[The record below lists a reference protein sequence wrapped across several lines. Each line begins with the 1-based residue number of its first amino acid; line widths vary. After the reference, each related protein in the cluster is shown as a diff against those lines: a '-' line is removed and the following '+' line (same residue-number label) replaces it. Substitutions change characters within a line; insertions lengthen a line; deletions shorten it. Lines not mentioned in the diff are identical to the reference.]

1 MKKSLLLVL
10 SLTLSI
16 LGAFAQQKMKD
27 GTVAQN
33 NLPNKD
39 AILELEST
47 NKGLLFSRIS
57 LKSSKDPSPLAAH
70 TAGMMVY
77 NTQSI
82 SDVVPGIY
90 YNDGTKWILARQGQ
104 ASNIS
109 YNPTTYTITFT
120 DPSTNLPVVVDLKD
134 VVKKNETLTFLVKQE
149 NGTYLYTS
157 ENGNKTI
164 INVPADVINNFQA
177 IANDNSVRTILESI
191 FKSTGG
197 NVSYDGTN
205 FTYIDNAGVKQTI
218 NISQLVKANET
229 VTTLIDNKNGTYT
242 YTAEDGKQTIINVP
256 ANVISNFQTIAND
269 NSVKTII
276 ENIVRNT
283 GGNVF
288 YDGANFTYVDNNGV
302 KQVINISQLVKA
314 NETVTTLIDNKN
326 GTYTYTAEDGKQTII
341 NVPANVISNFQSIA
355 NDNSVRTIIENIVR
369 NTGGNVFYDGA
380 NFTYVDNNG
389 VKQVINI
396 SQLVKANETVTT
408 LIDNKNGTYTYTAE
422 DGKQTII
429 NVPADVISNFQ
440 NIANDNSVRT
450 IIENIVKN
458 TGGNVFYDGANFTYV
473 DNSGVKQIINISQ
486 IVKANETKTTLT
498 YDNTKNELTYTGED
512 GVAKLIDLND
522 GALAYDKTT
531 NTLNYT
537 DGKGVVTALPL
548 NTTALVYDKA
558 TNALTYTDSKGAQ
571 TTIAIKDLVA
581 ANETKTIL
589 TYDNTKNELTY
600 TGEDGVA
607 KVIDLNDGAL
617 AYDKTTNTLNY
628 TDGKGVVTALPLN
641 TTALVYD
648 KANNALTYTDS
659 KGSQTT
665 IAIKDLVAA
674 NETKTTLTYDNT
686 KNELTYTGEDGVSK
700 LIDLNDGALAYDKTT
715 NTLNYTDGKGVVTAL
730 PLNTTALV
738 YDKAT
743 NALTYTDSKG
753 AQTTI
758 AIKDLVAA
766 NETKTILTYDN
777 TKNELTYTGEDGVAK
792 VIDLNDGALAY
803 DKTTN
808 TLNYTDGKG
817 VVTAL
822 PLNTTALVYDKA
834 NNALT
839 YTDSKGVSRTIA
851 IKDLVAANETKTTL
865 TYDNTKNELTYTG
878 EDGVAKVIDLNDG
891 ALAYDK
897 TTNTL
902 NYTDGKGVVTAL
914 PLNTTALVY
923 DKANNALTYTDSK
936 GVSTTIAI
944 KDLVAANETKTTLTY
959 DNTKNELTYTGEDGV
974 AKLIDL
980 NDGALA
986 YDKTTNTLS
995 YTDGKGVV
1003 TALPLNT
1010 TALVYDKASNA
1021 LTYTDSKGVST
1032 TIAIKELVEANQL
1045 TSSVVESVTTNV
1057 TFAASAANA
1066 KNTEYK
1072 VEVKDLAITTAK
1084 LANNAVTTDKVAEK
1098 AITST
1103 KLDAGAGSVGR
1114 VGVADA
1120 NGVVTYQNLSPATL
1134 TGKKDITTDGII
1146 SVNNANSLTGA
1157 VLEATDLKINDNS
1170 ITTKKINA
1178 PAGTNKLVLGYDGAG
1193 NVIWSTVDGIAG
1205 STTVS
1210 NNITGT
1216 ALTTTVNGTTGA
1228 AVDLKDAIQLGQK
1241 TSVVAAGTGTIV
1253 TPSTAGNV
1261 TTYTVAADLANITL
1275 AGDVTGAANATK
1287 VEKLQGTPVS
1297 ATAPAVNQVLTFENG
1312 AWVGKKPTVGAADVL
1327 NAGNLTSDQITF
1339 ADGNGAT
1346 LKNVVATVKA
1356 KSITAAMLNSDGATA
1371 GQLATADGT
1380 GGVTYKTFDATS
1392 LANKKAITGDGIT
1405 VNSPAGDGTDAV
1417 LKDVKLGIADNAITT
1432 AKIANDAVET
1442 SDIKDKNVT
1451 AAKLTAGTSTVVNRV
1466 ATADAAG
1473 NVTYTDLTTLVTGAE
1488 TKLVN
1493 GTNTTVT
1500 GSGTTADQYKVN
1512 VATANGTALGVVK
1525 QGNGSVVVAAD
1536 GGLSVD
1542 AAAIT
1547 TGKALSSTDLL
1558 LSANAGTSLLKDVTI
1573 NIKDKAVTAT
1583 KLGAATDGT
1592 DANKVATA
1600 DAAGNVTY
1608 KAITDASI
1616 VSAKKITGSD
1626 INVLGG
1632 DGATLKDVSL
1642 SIKQG
1647 TAGQILT
1654 TNAAGTATEWVNK
1667 ADATSVSNTSSGN
1680 SLTTT
1685 VNGKTGTAVNIIN
1698 TNALSLDADKKLL
1711 STVNGIATTPALDL
1725 TPAITAAQKTA
1736 SVKNASDKVSVVTTG
1751 TGTAGNNTEYS
1762 VDVVESK
1769 LTLSNLGGKVTNS
1782 QITTGAA
1789 NQVLITKADGT
1800 TTQWVDQSTLVP
1812 TTTNILSSS
1821 ANTLTSDVNGV
1832 SRTAPIINTNTLTLD
1847 GSNKL
1852 VSTVN
1857 SVATTPALDL
1867 TPAIAAA
1874 QKTSSVVNGAT
1885 TTVTS
1890 TIAGN
1895 NTAYKVEVT
1904 DAAIQAG
1911 QNTTS
1916 LSNGSNTTVTST
1928 TGGKNTNYVVNT
1940 NVASTSVTGA
1950 VKPGAGLAIDGTGTL
1965 TVNAS
1970 TITTGQDVTTGS
1982 DKIKLGGTP
1991 VGAALKAFSVDVD
2004 ETKLNL
2010 NANQIKGGTAGQV
2023 MVVGAGNV
2031 GSWVDKST
2039 LVPTT
2044 VVSNTST
2051 GNSLSTTV
2059 NGVTG
2064 TGVNIINSN
2073 ALTLDGTNKLVGT
2086 VNGQATTALDLT
2098 PAIQAAQKTT
2108 TVVAGTNV
2116 TVSPTTPAATRNTAY
2131 TVNVATAN
2139 GTAPGVVK
2147 QGNGSVVVATD
2158 GALSVDAAAITTG
2171 ANVTAASNRVL
2182 LGGTPT
2188 GAALKAFSVDVVEAN
2203 LVLQNIGG
2211 KVTNNQI
2218 ATGTTGQVLITNAAG
2233 TTQWV
2238 DQSTLGD
2245 NTTASNGLTKTA
2257 NNIQLG
2263 GALTTPT
2270 AIATTGT
2277 NTLAISGLPT
2287 TGTTADKIVV
2297 ADPTSGVLKLANA
2310 AMPKW
2315 FYMPSIVL
2323 DVATIGTGKTVNLY
2337 NLYKSQFES
2346 VPGTMN
2352 STGVQK
2358 SIPFLL
2364 NPTDLEYYVTYVDA
2378 AVITVTSV
2386 NANGVMTYNV
2396 TGKAK
2401 TTSFANIVFVVK

>member
-109 YNPTTYTITFT
+109 YNPATYTITFT

-256 ANVISNFQTIAND
+256 ANVISNFQSIAND
-269 NSVKTII
+269 NSVRTII

-473 DNSGVKQIINISQ
+473 DNSGVKQTINISQ

-512 GVAKLIDLND
+512 GVSKLIDLNDGALVYDKTTNTLNYTDGKGVVTALPLNTTALVYDKASNALTYTDSKGAQTTIAIKDLVAANETKTTLTYDNTKNELTYTGEDGVAKVIDLND

-581 ANETKTIL
+581 ANETKTTL

-600 TGEDGVA
+600 TGEDGVAKVIDLNDGALAYDKTTNTLSYTDGKGVVTALPLNTTALVYDKATNALTYTDSKGAQTTIAIKDLVAANETKTTLTYDNTKNELTYTGEDGIA

-648 KANNALTYTDS
+648 KATNALTYTDS
-659 KGSQTT
+659 KGAQTT

-766 NETKTILTYDN
+766 NETKT
-777 TKNELTYTGEDGVAK
+777 
-792 VIDLNDGALAY
+792 
-803 DKTTN
+803 
-808 TLNYTDGKG
+808 
-817 VVTAL
+817 
-822 PLNTTALVYDKA
+822 
-834 NNALT
+834 
-839 YTDSKGVSRTIA
+839 
-851 IKDLVAANETKTTL
+851 TL

-878 EDGVAKVIDLNDG
+878 EDGVAKLIDLNDG

-944 KDLVAANETKTTLTY
+944 KDLV
-959 DNTKNELTYTGEDGV
+959 
-974 AKLIDL
+974 
-980 NDGALA
+980 
-986 YDKTTNTLS
+986 
-995 YTDGKGVV
+995 
-1003 TALPLNT
+1003 
-1010 TALVYDKASNA
+1010 
-1021 LTYTDSKGVST
+1021 
-1032 TIAIKELVEANQL
+1032 EANQL
-1045 TSSVVESVTTNV
+1045 TSSVVESVTTSV
-1057 TFAASAANA
+1057 TSAASAANA

-1157 VLEATDLKINDNS
+1157 VLEAADLKINDNS

-1312 AWVGKKPTVGAADVL
+1312 AWVGKKPTVGAVDVL

-1473 NVTYTDLTTLVTGAE
+1473 NVTYTDLTTLVTGGE

-1698 TNALSLDADKKLL
+1698 TNALTLDADKKLV

-1725 TPAITAAQKTA
+1725 TPAIAAAQKTA
-1736 SVKNASDKVSVVTTG
+1736 SVKNASDRVSVVTTG

-1782 QITTGAA
+1782 QIATGTA

-1812 TTTNILSSS
+1812 TTTNMLSSS

-1874 QKTSSVVNGAT
+1874 QKTSSVVNGTT

-1928 TGGKNTNYVVNT
+1928 TSGKNTNYVVNT

-2039 LVPTT
+2039 LVPAT
-2044 VVSNTST
+2044 VVSNTSA

-2073 ALTLDGTNKLVGT
+2073 ALALDGTNKLVGT

-2116 TVSPTTPAATRNTAY
+2116 TVSPATPAATGNTAY

-2171 ANVTAASNRVL
+2171 QNVTSTNKIIL
-2182 LGGTPT
+2182 TGTPT
-2188 GAALKAFSVDVVEAN
+2188 GAALKPFNIDVDETKLN
-2203 LVLQNIGG
+2203 LQNMAG

-2238 DQSTLGD
+2238 DQSALGD

-2257 NNIQLG
+2257 SNIQLG

-2270 AIATTGT
+2270 VIATTGT

>member
-256 ANVISNFQTIAND
+256 ANVISNFQSIAND
-269 NSVKTII
+269 NSVRTII

-473 DNSGVKQIINISQ
+473 DNSGVKQTINISQ
-486 IVKANETKTTLT
+486 IVKANETKTT
-498 YDNTKNELTYTGED
+498 
-512 GVAKLIDLND
+512 
-522 GALAYDKTT
+522 
-531 NTLNYT
+531 
-537 DGKGVVTALPL
+537 
-548 NTTALVYDKA
+548 
-558 TNALTYTDSKGAQ
+558 
-571 TTIAIKDLVA
+571 
-581 ANETKTIL
+581 L

-648 KANNALTYTDS
+648 KASNALTYTDS
-659 KGSQTT
+659 KGAQTT

-738 YDKAT
+738 YDKAS

-753 AQTTI
+753 AQT
-758 AIKDLVAA
+758 
-766 NETKTILTYDN
+766 
-777 TKNELTYTGEDGVAK
+777 
-792 VIDLNDGALAY
+792 
-803 DKTTN
+803 
-808 TLNYTDGKG
+808 
-817 VVTAL
+817 
-822 PLNTTALVYDKA
+822 
-834 NNALT
+834 
-839 YTDSKGVSRTIA
+839 TIA

-878 EDGVAKVIDLNDG
+878 EDGVAKLIDLNDG

-944 KDLVAANETKTTLTY
+944 KDLV
-959 DNTKNELTYTGEDGV
+959 
-974 AKLIDL
+974 
-980 NDGALA
+980 
-986 YDKTTNTLS
+986 
-995 YTDGKGVV
+995 
-1003 TALPLNT
+1003 
-1010 TALVYDKASNA
+1010 
-1021 LTYTDSKGVST
+1021 
-1032 TIAIKELVEANQL
+1032 EANQL

-1057 TFAASAANA
+1057 TSAASAANA

-1146 SVNNANSLTGA
+1146 SVNNANLLTGA
-1157 VLEATDLKINDNS
+1157 VLETTDLKINDNS

-1253 TPSTAGNV
+1253 TPSTTGNV

-1287 VEKLQGTPVS
+1287 VEKLQGTPVN

-1346 LKNVVATVKA
+1346 LKNVVATVKT

-1380 GGVTYKTFDATS
+1380 GGVTYKTFDATA

-1547 TGKALSSTDLL
+1547 TGKALSSTDLS

-1698 TNALSLDADKKLL
+1698 TNALSLDADKKLV

-1782 QITTGAA
+1782 QITTGTA

-1874 QKTSSVVNGAT
+1874 QKTSSVVNGTT

-1928 TGGKNTNYVVNT
+1928 TSGKNTNYIVNT

-2039 LVPTT
+2039 LVPAT
-2044 VVSNTST
+2044 VVSNTSA

-2073 ALTLDGTNKLVGT
+2073 ALALDGTNKLVGT

-2116 TVSPTTPAATRNTAY
+2116 TVSPATPAATGNTAY

-2171 ANVTAASNRVL
+2171 QNVTSTNKIIL
-2182 LGGTPT
+2182 TGTPT
-2188 GAALKAFSVDVVEAN
+2188 GAALKPFNIDVDETKLN
-2203 LVLQNIGG
+2203 LQNMAG

-2263 GALTTPT
+2263 GALTAPT

-2277 NTLAISGLPT
+2277 NTLAISGLPI

-2364 NPTDLEYYVTYVDA
+2364 NPADLEYYVTYVDA
-2378 AVITVTSV
+2378 TVITVTSV

>member
-302 KQVINISQLVKA
+302 KQIINISQLVKA

-473 DNSGVKQIINISQ
+473 DNSGVKQTINISQ

-498 YDNTKNELTYTGED
+498 YDNAKNELTYTGED

-581 ANETKTIL
+581 ANETKTTLTYDNTKNELTYTGEDGVAKVIDLNDGALAYDKTTNTLNYTDGKGVVTALPLNTTALVYDKASNALTYTDSKGVSTTIAIKDLVAANETKTTL

-659 KGSQTT
+659 KGAQTT

-674 NETKTTLTYDNT
+674 NETKTTLTYDNI

-700 LIDLNDGALAYDKTT
+700 LIDLNDGALVYDKTT

-753 AQTTI
+753 
-758 AIKDLVAA
+758 
-766 NETKTILTYDN
+766 
-777 TKNELTYTGEDGVAK
+777 
-792 VIDLNDGALAY
+792 
-803 DKTTN
+803 
-808 TLNYTDGKG
+808 
-817 VVTAL
+817 
-822 PLNTTALVYDKA
+822 
-834 NNALT
+834 
-839 YTDSKGVSRTIA
+839 VSTTIA

-944 KDLVAANETKTTLTY
+944 KDLV
-959 DNTKNELTYTGEDGV
+959 
-974 AKLIDL
+974 
-980 NDGALA
+980 
-986 YDKTTNTLS
+986 
-995 YTDGKGVV
+995 
-1003 TALPLNT
+1003 
-1010 TALVYDKASNA
+1010 
-1021 LTYTDSKGVST
+1021 
-1032 TIAIKELVEANQL
+1032 EANQL
-1045 TSSVVESVTTNV
+1045 TSSVVESVTTSV
-1057 TFAASAANA
+1057 TSAASAANA

-1312 AWVGKKPTVGAADVL
+1312 AWVGKKPTVGAADVV

-1488 TKLVN
+1488 TKLIN

-1542 AAAIT
+1542 AVAIT

-1698 TNALSLDADKKLL
+1698 TNALALDADKKLV

-1725 TPAITAAQKTA
+1725 TPAIAAAQKTA
-1736 SVKNASDKVSVVTTG
+1736 SVKNASDRVSVVTTG

-1782 QITTGAA
+1782 QIATGTS

-1821 ANTLTSDVNGV
+1821 TNTLTSDVNGV

-1852 VSTVN
+1852 VSIVN

-1874 QKTSSVVNGAT
+1874 QKTSSVVNGTT

-1928 TGGKNTNYVVNT
+1928 TSGKNTNYVVNT

-1950 VKPGAGLAIDGTGTL
+1950 VKPGTGLAIDGTGTL

-2039 LVPTT
+2039 LVPAT

-2064 TGVNIINSN
+2064 TAVNIINSN

-2116 TVSPTTPAATRNTAY
+2116 TVSPTTPAATGNTAY

-2171 ANVTAASNRVL
+2171 QNVTSTNKIIL
-2182 LGGTPT
+2182 TGTPT
-2188 GAALKAFSVDVVEAN
+2188 GAALKPFNIDVDETKLN
-2203 LVLQNIGG
+2203 LQNMAG

-2238 DQSTLGD
+2238 DQSALGD

-2337 NLYKSQFES
+2337 NLYKSQFEN

-2378 AVITVTSV
+2378 NVITVTSV
-2386 NANGVMTYNV
+2386 NANGVMTYSV

>member
-109 YNPTTYTITFT
+109 YNPATYTITFT

-205 FTYIDNAGVKQTI
+205 FTYIDNAGVKQT
-218 NISQLVKANET
+218 
-229 VTTLIDNKNGTYT
+229 
-242 YTAEDGKQTIINVP
+242 
-256 ANVISNFQTIAND
+256 
-269 NSVKTII
+269 
-276 ENIVRNT
+276 
-283 GGNVF
+283 
-288 YDGANFTYVDNNGV
+288 
-302 KQVINISQLVKA
+302 INISQLVKA

-473 DNSGVKQIINISQ
+473 DNSGVKQTINISQ
-486 IVKANETKTTLT
+486 IVK
-498 YDNTKNELTYTGED
+498 
-512 GVAKLIDLND
+512 
-522 GALAYDKTT
+522 
-531 NTLNYT
+531 
-537 DGKGVVTALPL
+537 
-548 NTTALVYDKA
+548 
-558 TNALTYTDSKGAQ
+558 
-571 TTIAIKDLVA
+571 
-581 ANETKTIL
+581 
-589 TYDNTKNELTY
+589 
-600 TGEDGVA
+600 
-607 KVIDLNDGAL
+607 
-617 AYDKTTNTLNY
+617 
-628 TDGKGVVTALPLN
+628 
-641 TTALVYD
+641 
-648 KANNALTYTDS
+648 
-659 KGSQTT
+659 
-665 IAIKDLVAA
+665 A

-700 LIDLNDGALAYDKTT
+700 LIDLNDGAL
-715 NTLNYTDGKGVVTAL
+715 V
-730 PLNTTALV
+730 
-738 YDKAT
+738 
-743 NALTYTDSKG
+743 
-753 AQTTI
+753 
-758 AIKDLVAA
+758 
-766 NETKTILTYDN
+766 
-777 TKNELTYTGEDGVAK
+777 
-792 VIDLNDGALAY
+792 
-803 DKTTN
+803 
-808 TLNYTDGKG
+808 
-817 VVTAL
+817 
-822 PLNTTALVYDKA
+822 
-834 NNALT
+834 
-839 YTDSKGVSRTIA
+839 
-851 IKDLVAANETKTTL
+851 
-865 TYDNTKNELTYTG
+865 
-878 EDGVAKVIDLNDG
+878 
-891 ALAYDK
+891 YDK

-944 KDLVAANETKTTLTY
+944 KDLV
-959 DNTKNELTYTGEDGV
+959 
-974 AKLIDL
+974 
-980 NDGALA
+980 
-986 YDKTTNTLS
+986 
-995 YTDGKGVV
+995 
-1003 TALPLNT
+1003 
-1010 TALVYDKASNA
+1010 
-1021 LTYTDSKGVST
+1021 
-1032 TIAIKELVEANQL
+1032 EANQL
-1045 TSSVVESVTTNV
+1045 TSSVVESVTTSV
-1057 TFAASAANA
+1057 TSAASAANA

-1157 VLEATDLKINDNS
+1157 VLEAADLKINDNS

-1312 AWVGKKPTVGAADVL
+1312 AWVGKKPTVGAVDVL

-1473 NVTYTDLTTLVTGAE
+1473 NVTYTDLTTLVTGGE

-1698 TNALSLDADKKLL
+1698 TNALTLDADKKLV

-1725 TPAITAAQKTA
+1725 TPAIAAAQKTA
-1736 SVKNASDKVSVVTTG
+1736 SVKNASDRVSVVTTG

-1782 QITTGAA
+1782 QIATGTA

-1812 TTTNILSSS
+1812 TTTNMLSSS

-1874 QKTSSVVNGAT
+1874 QKTSSVVNGTT

-1928 TGGKNTNYVVNT
+1928 TSGKNTNYVVNT

-2039 LVPTT
+2039 LVPAT
-2044 VVSNTST
+2044 VVSNTSA

-2073 ALTLDGTNKLVGT
+2073 ALALDGTNKLVGT

-2116 TVSPTTPAATRNTAY
+2116 TVSPATPAATGNTAY

-2171 ANVTAASNRVL
+2171 QNVTSTNKIIL
-2182 LGGTPT
+2182 TGTPT
-2188 GAALKAFSVDVVEAN
+2188 GAALKPFNIDVDETKLN
-2203 LVLQNIGG
+2203 LQNMAG

-2238 DQSTLGD
+2238 DQSALGD

-2257 NNIQLG
+2257 SNIQLG

-2270 AIATTGT
+2270 VIATTGT

>member
-1 MKKSLLLVL
+1 MKKRLLLVL

-47 NKGLLFSRIS
+47 NKGLLFSRVS
-57 LKSSKDPSPLAAH
+57 LKGSKDPSPLAAH

-77 NTQSI
+77 NTQTVT
-82 SDVVPGIY
+82 DVVPGIY
-90 YNDGTKWILARQGQ
+90 YNDGTKWILARGGQ
-104 ASNIS
+104 ASAIA
-109 YNPTTYTITFT
+109 YNPVTYTITFT
-120 DPSTNLPVVVDLKD
+120 DPTTNLPVVVDLKD

-177 IANDNSVRTILESI
+177 IANDNSVRTILENI
-191 FKSTGG
+191 LKSTGG

-229 VTTLIDNKNGTYT
+229 ITTLIDNKNGTYT

-269 NSVKTII
+269 NSVRTII
-276 ENIVRNT
+276 ENIVKNT

-302 KQVINISQLVKA
+302 KQTINISQLVKA
-314 NETVTTLIDNKN
+314 NETITTLIDNKN

-341 NVPANVISNFQSIA
+341 NVPANVISNFQ
-355 NDNSVRTIIENIVR
+355 T
-369 NTGGNVFYDGA
+369 
-380 NFTYVDNNG
+380 
-389 VKQVINI
+389 
-396 SQLVKANETVTT
+396 
-408 LIDNKNGTYTYTAE
+408 
-422 DGKQTII
+422 
-429 NVPADVISNFQ
+429 
-440 NIANDNSVRT
+440 IANDNSVRT

-473 DNSGVKQIINISQ
+473 DNSGTKQTINISQ
-486 IVKANETKTTLT
+486 IVKTNETKTTLT

-522 GALAYDKTT
+522 GALVYDKAT

-558 TNALTYTDSKGAQ
+558 TNALTYTDSKGVS

-617 AYDKTTNTLNY
+617 AYDKATNTLNYTDGKGAVTALPLNTTALVYDKATNALTYTDSKGVSTTIAIKDLVVANETKTTLTYDNTKNELTYTGEDGVAKLIDLNDGALAYDKATNTLNYTDGKGVITALPLNTTALVYDKATNALTYTDSKGVSTTIAIKDLVAANETKTTLTYDNTKNELTYTGEDGVAKVIDLNDGALIYDKATNTLNYTDGKGAVTALPLNTTALVYDKATNALTYTDSKGVLTTIAIKDLVAANETKTTLTYDNTKNELTYTGEDGVAKMIDLNDGALAYDKATNTLNY

-648 KANNALTYTDS
+648 KTTNALTYTDS
-659 KGSQTT
+659 KGVSTT

-700 LIDLNDGALAYDKTT
+700 LIDLNDGALAYDKAT
-715 NTLNYTDGKGVVTAL
+715 NTLNYTDGKGAVTAL

-743 NALTYTDSKG
+743 
-753 AQTTI
+753 
-758 AIKDLVAA
+758 
-766 NETKTILTYDN
+766 
-777 TKNELTYTGEDGVAK
+777 
-792 VIDLNDGALAY
+792 
-803 DKTTN
+803 
-808 TLNYTDGKG
+808 
-817 VVTAL
+817 
-822 PLNTTALVYDKA
+822 
-834 NNALT
+834 
-839 YTDSKGVSRTIA
+839 
-851 IKDLVAANETKTTL
+851 
-865 TYDNTKNELTYTG
+865 
-878 EDGVAKVIDLNDG
+878 
-891 ALAYDK
+891 
-897 TTNTL
+897 
-902 NYTDGKGVVTAL
+902 
-914 PLNTTALVY
+914 
-923 DKANNALTYTDSK
+923 NALTYTDSK

-986 YDKTTNTLS
+986 YDKATNTLN

-1010 TALVYDKASNA
+1010 TALVYDKATNA

-1032 TIAIKELVEANQL
+1032 TIAIKDLVAANETKTTLTYDNTKNELTYTGEDGVSKLIDLNDGALAYDKATNTLNYTDGKGVVTALPLNTTALVYDKTTNALTYTDSKGVSKTIAIKDLVEANQL
-1045 TSSVVESVTTNV
+1045 TSSVVESMTTSI
-1057 TFAASAANA
+1057 TSAASAANS

-1072 VEVKDLAITTAK
+1072 VEVKDSAITTAK
-1084 LANNAVTTDKVAEK
+1084 LANNAVTTDKVADK
-1098 AITST
+1098 AITAT
-1103 KLDAGAGSVGR
+1103 KLDAGAGTIGR

-1146 SVNNANSLTGA
+1146 SVNNSNSLAGA
-1157 VLEATDLKINDNS
+1157 VLETTDLKINDNS

-1193 NVIWSTVDGIAG
+1193 NVVWSTVDGIAG
-1205 STTVS
+1205 STSVS

-1228 AVDLKDAIQLGQK
+1228 AVDLKDAIQSGQK
-1241 TSVVAAGTGTIV
+1241 TSVVAAGSGTTV
-1253 TPSTAGNV
+1253 TTATAGNV

-1287 VEKLQGTPVS
+1287 VVKLQGTPVS
-1297 ATAPAVNQVLTFENG
+1297 ATAPAANEVLTFENG
-1312 AWVGKKPTVGAADVL
+1312 AWVGKKPTVGANDVL

-1356 KSITAAMLNSDGATA
+1356 KSITATMLNSDSATA

-1442 SDIKDKNVT
+1442 TDIKDKNVT
-1451 AAKLTAGTSTVVNRV
+1451 AAKLTAGTSTSLNRV

-1473 NVTYTDLTTLVTGAE
+1473 NVTYTDLTTLVTGSE
-1488 TKLVN
+1488 TKIIN

-1500 GSGTTADQYKVN
+1500 GSGTATDQYKVN

-1525 QGNGSVVVAAD
+1525 QGNGSVMVAAD
-1536 GGLSVD
+1536 GALSVD

-1547 TGKALSSTDLL
+1547 TGKALNSTDLS
-1558 LSANAGTSLLKDVTI
+1558 LSANAGISLLKDVTI

-1600 DAAGNVTY
+1600 DATGNVTY
-1608 KAITDASI
+1608 KAITDASV
-1616 VSAKKITGSD
+1616 VSSKVLSGID
-1626 INVLGG
+1626 IMVNGG
-1632 DGATLKDVSL
+1632 NGATLKDVSL
-1642 SIKQG
+1642 SIKPG

-1667 ADATSVSNTSSGN
+1667 ADATSVSNTSSAN

-1698 TNALSLDADKKLL
+1698 SNTLALDADKKLV
-1711 STVNGIATTPALDL
+1711 STVNGVATTPALDL
-1725 TPAITAAQKTA
+1725 SPAIAAAQKTT
-1736 SVKNASDKVSVVTTG
+1736 SVKNATDKVSVVTTG
-1751 TGTAGNNTEYS
+1751 AGTAGNNTEYS

-1769 LTLSNLGGKVTNS
+1769 LTLSNIGGKVTNN

-1800 TTQWVDQSTLVP
+1800 TTQWVDQSALFPATTNELTLTGNTLKSKVNNVESTVTLTDANLTSTKGITGTGITVTNGGNSTLKDVNVAITP
-1812 TTTNILSSS
+1812 GTTGQVLTTNNTGTTTWVNPSTLIPATTNVLSSS
-1821 ANTLTSDVNGV
+1821 TNTLTSNVNGV
-1832 SRTAPIINTNTLTLD
+1832 SQTAPIINTNTLALD
-1847 GSNKL
+1847 ADKKL
-1852 VSTVN
+1852 ISTVN
-1857 SVATTPALDL
+1857 GVATTP
-1867 TPAIAAA
+1867 
-1874 QKTSSVVNGAT
+1874 
-1885 TTVTS
+1885 
-1890 TIAGN
+1890 
-1895 NTAYKVEVT
+1895 
-1904 DAAIQAG
+1904 
-1911 QNTTS
+1911 
-1916 LSNGSNTTVTST
+1916 
-1928 TGGKNTNYVVNT
+1928 
-1940 NVASTSVTGA
+1940 
-1950 VKPGAGLAIDGTGTL
+1950 
-1965 TVNAS
+1965 
-1970 TITTGQDVTTGS
+1970 
-1982 DKIKLGGTP
+1982 
-1991 VGAALKAFSVDVD
+1991 
-2004 ETKLNL
+2004 
-2010 NANQIKGGTAGQV
+2010 
-2023 MVVGAGNV
+2023 
-2031 GSWVDKST
+2031 
-2039 LVPTT
+2039 
-2044 VVSNTST
+2044 
-2051 GNSLSTTV
+2051 
-2059 NGVTG
+2059 
-2064 TGVNIINSN
+2064 
-2073 ALTLDGTNKLVGT
+2073 
-2086 VNGQATTALDLT
+2086 ALDLT

-2108 TVVAGTNV
+2108 TVLAGTNV
-2116 TVSPTTPAATRNTAY
+2116 TVSPTTPSTTGNTAY

-2139 GTAPGVVK
+2139 GTASGVVK

-2158 GALSVDAAAITTG
+2158 GALSVNAAAITTG
-2171 ANVTAASNRVL
+2171 ANVTANSNKVL
-2182 LGGTPT
+2182 LGGNPT
-2188 GAALKAFSVDVVEAN
+2188 GAALKAFSIDVDETKLN
-2203 LVLQNIGG
+2203 LQNMAG

-2245 NTTASNGLTKTA
+2245 NTTASNGLNKTA

-2270 AIATTGT
+2270 AITTNGT
-2277 NTLAISGLPT
+2277 NTLAIAGLPT
-2287 TGTTADKIVV
+2287 TSATTDKLVV
-2297 ADPTSGVLKLANA
+2297 ADPTSGVLRLVNA
-2310 AMPKW
+2310 ATPKW

-2323 DVATIGTGKTVNLY
+2323 DVASISNGKTVDLY
-2337 NLYKSQFES
+2337 NLYKAQFEN
-2346 VPGTMN
+2346 VPAAMN
-2352 STGVQK
+2352 STGTQK
-2358 SIPFLL
+2358 SIPFLP
-2364 NPTDLEYYVTYVDA
+2364 NATDLEYYVTYVDP

-2386 NANGVMTYNV
+2386 TTSGVMTYNV
-2396 TGKAK
+2396 IGKAK

>member
-177 IANDNSVRTILESI
+177 IATDNSVRTILESI

-229 VTTLIDNKNGTYT
+229 VTKLIDNKNGTYT

-302 KQVINISQLVKA
+302 KQIINISQLVKA

-473 DNSGVKQIINISQ
+473 DNSGVKQTINISQ
-486 IVKANETKTTLT
+486 IVKANETKTTLTYDNTKNELTYTGEDGVAKVIDLNDGALAYDKTTNTLSYTDGKGVVTALPLNTTALVYDKASNALTYTDSKGAQTTIAIKDLVAANETKTTLT

-531 NTLNYT
+531 NTLSYT

-558 TNALTYTDSKGAQ
+558 TNALTYTDSKGA
-571 TTIAIKDLVA
+571 
-581 ANETKTIL
+581 
-589 TYDNTKNELTY
+589 
-600 TGEDGVA
+600 
-607 KVIDLNDGAL
+607 
-617 AYDKTTNTLNY
+617 
-628 TDGKGVVTALPLN
+628 
-641 TTALVYD
+641 
-648 KANNALTYTDS
+648 
-659 KGSQTT
+659 QTT

-738 YDKAT
+738 YDKAS

-753 AQTTI
+753 AQ
-758 AIKDLVAA
+758 
-766 NETKTILTYDN
+766 
-777 TKNELTYTGEDGVAK
+777 
-792 VIDLNDGALAY
+792 
-803 DKTTN
+803 
-808 TLNYTDGKG
+808 
-817 VVTAL
+817 
-822 PLNTTALVYDKA
+822 
-834 NNALT
+834 
-839 YTDSKGVSRTIA
+839 
-851 IKDLVAANETKTTL
+851 
-865 TYDNTKNELTYTG
+865 
-878 EDGVAKVIDLNDG
+878 
-891 ALAYDK
+891 
-897 TTNTL
+897 
-902 NYTDGKGVVTAL
+902 
-914 PLNTTALVY
+914 
-923 DKANNALTYTDSK
+923 
-936 GVSTTIAI
+936 TTIAI

-974 AKLIDL
+974 SKLIDL

-986 YDKTTNTLS
+986 YDKTTNTLN
-995 YTDGKGVV
+995 YTDGKGMV

-1021 LTYTDSKGVST
+1021 LTYTDSKGAQT
-1032 TIAIKELVEANQL
+1032 TIAIKDLVEANQL
-1045 TSSVVESVTTNV
+1045 TSSVVEGVTTSVTS
-1057 TFAASAANA
+1057 AASAANA

-1084 LANNAVTTDKVAEK
+1084 LANNAITTDKVAEK

-1134 TGKKDITTDGII
+1134 IGKKDITTDGII
-1146 SVNNANSLTGA
+1146 SVNNANSLIGA
-1157 VLEATDLKINDNS
+1157 VLETTDLKINDNS

-1216 ALTTTVNGTTGA
+1216 ALTTTVNGTTGD

-1253 TPSTAGNV
+1253 TPSTTGNV

-1346 LKNVVATVKA
+1346 LKNVLATVKA
-1356 KSITAAMLNSDGATA
+1356 KSITASMLNSDGATA

-1698 TNALSLDADKKLL
+1698 TNALTLDADKKLV
-1711 STVNGIATTPALDL
+1711 SAVNGI
-1725 TPAITAAQKTA
+1725 
-1736 SVKNASDKVSVVTTG
+1736 
-1751 TGTAGNNTEYS
+1751 
-1762 VDVVESK
+1762 
-1769 LTLSNLGGKVTNS
+1769 
-1782 QITTGAA
+1782 
-1789 NQVLITKADGT
+1789 
-1800 TTQWVDQSTLVP
+1800 
-1812 TTTNILSSS
+1812 
-1821 ANTLTSDVNGV
+1821 
-1832 SRTAPIINTNTLTLD
+1832 
-1847 GSNKL
+1847 
-1852 VSTVN
+1852 
-1857 SVATTPALDL
+1857 ATTPALDL

-1874 QKTSSVVNGAT
+1874 QKTSSVVNGTT

-1928 TGGKNTNYVVNT
+1928 TSGKNTNYVVNT

-1991 VGAALKAFSVDVD
+1991 IGAALKAFSVDVD

-2023 MVVGAGNV
+2023 MVVGTGNV

-2039 LVPTT
+2039 LVPAT

-2059 NGVTG
+2059 NGVNG

-2116 TVSPTTPAATRNTAY
+2116 TVSPTTPAATGNTAY

-2171 ANVTAASNRVL
+2171 QNVTSTNKIIL
-2182 LGGTPT
+2182 TGTPT
-2188 GAALKAFSVDVVEAN
+2188 GAALKPFNIDVDETKLN
-2203 LVLQNIGG
+2203 LQNMAG

-2218 ATGTTGQVLITNAAG
+2218 STGTTGQVLITNAAG

-2287 TGTTADKIVV
+2287 TGTTTDKIVV
-2297 ADPTSGVLKLANA
+2297 ADPASGVLKLANA

-2386 NANGVMTYNV
+2386 NANGEMTYNV